1 MRRIRIAF
9 DYPFAGGRNGARPAG
24 RRGLGSAGSMRHAN
38 EADGHRGALIA
49 SPTPGS
55 PRRVT
60 RLTRMCW
67 ATPSEKRPP
76 VPQLRSCQG
85 ATTRWAPDK
94 AQCSIENSIRSG
106 VTKPHGIKI
115 GAGADR
121 RDVPSRSARRKPCA
135 FAREAPPHHDP
146 RAHAERASSVRLLD
160 AGAPVG
166 RCRADR
172 PVHRCAVQG
181 DHARQGTLIHVCDRF
196 GIRPCVGAAPMA
208 FEAAWGV
215 DGATCVARTRV
226 PRKHFARGPRRALP
240 AAQAPAWLRRWRHR
254 HQALP
259 VRRRQ
264 PLPPHPSADTSDF
277 VCQLKVSF
285 PPFRPPPSFWT

>member
-1 MRRIRIAF
+1 
-9 DYPFAGGRNGARPAG
+9 
-24 RRGLGSAGSMRHAN
+24 MRHAN

-49 SPTPGS
+49 SPTPRKPAPGHKTYPYVLGDPERETS
-55 PRRVT
+55 PGI
-60 RLTRMCW
+60 
-67 ATPSEKRPP
+67 PP

-85 ATTRWAPDK
+85 ATTGWAPGK

-160 AGAPVG
+160 AG
-166 RCRADR
+166 RRADR
-172 PVHRCAVQG
+172 PVHRCAVRG
-181 DHARQGTLIHVCDRF
+181 DPARQGTLIHVCDRF
-196 GIRPCVGAAPMA
+196 GIRPCAGAAPMA

-240 AAQAPAWLRRWRHR
+240 AAQAPAWLRRMHARQRHAR
-254 HQALP
+254 TGGALFN
-259 VRRRQ
+259 RSQ
-264 PLPPHPSADTSDF
+264 
-277 VCQLKVSF
+277 K
-285 PPFRPPPSFWT
+285 